1 MLLDFLRGPAR
12 RARALYI
19 LGDLFEVW
27 IGDDG
32 ADDLADGVAGDLR
45 ELAESGVE
53 VYFLCGNRDFLV
65 GDDYCARAGMQR
77 LQEPVILPDT
87 FPATALLHGDSLCTD
102 DQAYQRF
109 RNRVRDPS
117 WQARTLSRPLWWRR
131 LLARIARSISRRRNR
146 GQPSHILDVNPEAVA
161 DSFRRLGVDRLIHGH
176 THRPAIHR
184 LELDGRVVSRIVLG
198 DWHPGRGSAVRI
210 DPDSSGLELLQIG
223 YNPAGQIHLQ
233 MIGEDHASH
242 KPQPRPTE

>member
-117 WQARTLSRPLWWRR
+117 WPELPEVSVAGAT
-131 LLARIARSISRRRNR
+131 AASRRT
-146 GQPSHILDVNPEAVA
+146 SWT
-161 DSFRRLGVDRLIHGH
+161 LIRKPWP
-176 THRPAIHR
+176 TVFAA
-184 LELDGRVVSRIVLG
+184 LVST
-198 DWHPGRGSAVRI
+198 A
-210 DPDSSGLELLQIG
+210 
-223 YNPAGQIHLQ
+223 
-233 MIGEDHASH
+233 
-242 KPQPRPTE
+242 